1 LRSAFLRNLT
11 TVVHCV
17 ERPREARW
25 AVLRLESPKPKALQ
39 CGRRDVPIWPID
51 PVFGGLRMKAIRG
64 CAGVACLVAAV
75 VAFGADESATVT
87 IRNAH
92 LCCGGCVD
100 GAKSALDGL
109 EGISEV
115 KADVNS
121 KSIVFA
127 AKSEQAAMKGIESLA
142 DHGFFGK
149 AAFGKKDLNFPEVGA
164 KKGEKRDSLTFTGVH
179 LCCGA
184 CRKAVHEAFTKLDGM
199 TSMEIDAAAQTVKLN
214 GAGLVVADAVALLQ
228 KAGFYGKLAKAEKK

>member
-1 LRSAFLRNLT
+1 
-11 TVVHCV
+11 
-17 ERPREARW
+17 
-25 AVLRLESPKPKALQ
+25 
-39 CGRRDVPIWPID
+39 
-51 PVFGGLRMKAIRG
+51 MKAIHG
-64 CAGVACLVAAV
+64 CAWMTCLIVAAI
-75 VAFGADESATVT
+75 AFAADESGTVT

-100 GAKSALDGL
+100 GAKNAL
-109 EGISEV
+109 EGIEGVSDV

-121 KSIVFA
+121 KTIVFA
-127 AKSEQAAMKGIESLA
+127 AKSEKAAMKGIEGLA

-149 AAFGKKDLNFPEVGA
+149 AAFGKKDLAFPDVGA
-164 KKGEKRDSLTFTGVH
+164 KKGEKRDTLTFSGVH

-214 GAGLVVADAVALLQ
+214 GGGLVVLDAVALLQ

>member
-1 LRSAFLRNLT
+1 
-11 TVVHCV
+11 
-17 ERPREARW
+17 
-25 AVLRLESPKPKALQ
+25 
-39 CGRRDVPIWPID
+39 
-51 PVFGGLRMKAIRG
+51 MKAIRG
-64 CAGVACLVAAV
+64 CAWMTCLIAAAI
-75 VAFGADESATVT
+75 AFGADESGTVT

-100 GAKSALDGL
+100 GAKSALDDIDGV
-109 EGISEV
+109 SDV

-127 AKSEQAAMKGIESLA
+127 AKSEKAAMKGIESLA

-149 AAFGKKDLNFPEVGA
+149 AAFGKKDLSFPEVAA
-164 KKGEKRDSLTFTGVH
+164 KKGEKRDTLTFSGVH

-214 GAGLVVADAVALLQ
+214 GAGMVVLDAAALLQ